1 MTRINILIVD
11 DHTLLREMWT
21 LYLNDQPGL
30 HIIGECGTA
39 EEAIEMVNQ
48 FHPDIILMD
57 INLPGINGITATEII
72 KNQLPSIKI
81 LAVTM
86 HTNISY
92 LKKMIQNGASGY
104 VTKTSSLEEMQTAI
118 IEVYNGNVYICKE
131 MKEVIIAQSFGTDE
145 REVKLSQLS
154 DREIEIIQLIKKG
167 YYSKEISNK
176 LGITLKTVNSH
187 RYNILKK
194 LALKNTAALVHFIN
208 SNLVKIVDQKKDQ

>member
-131 MKEVIIAQSFGTDE
+131 MKEVIISQSFGTDE

-194 LALKNTAALVHFIN
+194 LELKNTAALVHFIN
-208 SNLVKIVDQKKDQ
+208 SNLVKIVNQKKDQ

>member
-131 MKEVIIAQSFGTDE
+131 MKEVIISQSFGTDE

-194 LALKNTAALVHFIN
+194 LELKNTAALVHFIN